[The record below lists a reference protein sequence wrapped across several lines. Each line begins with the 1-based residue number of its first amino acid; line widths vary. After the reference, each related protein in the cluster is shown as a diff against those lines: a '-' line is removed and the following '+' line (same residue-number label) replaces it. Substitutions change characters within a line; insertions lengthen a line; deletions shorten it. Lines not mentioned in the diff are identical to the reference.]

1 MEKWMC
7 AKDVTELAVTVL
19 MYGRK
24 TKVAV
29 KKENGGFEV
38 QTKSI
43 ITQYLN
49 PNNDRKK
56 MTKRIAD
63 AVCNNF
69 EYYMKET
76 SDKESFAWMC
86 GKALLFIYSVSGVDL
101 TYILRNQYSDS
112 AKKEISAFLLKVVQ
126 SVFERFVQRDRIRYT
141 ELEELVYT
149 TIFDRT
155 AFDEAA
161 EETAN
166 AVEIPINTYAQYL
179 PVVDASD
186 SADGEISNV
195 FLAYLTEL
203 IQADSQEEWIQ
214 THGSSEDDIFAGNL
228 SGVHW
233 KKRYIQQKFGIFLL
247 FQPDAWVKKEGNY
260 LFEKIQLQLYRR
272 VVYELL
278 DRHDTMENRV
288 LKHSNYFQNVMR
300 ELENYTNFMSLQV
313 KIDKELILF
322 GRFRIYQK
330 EIDTPR
336 KLIAEMID
344 FIFYGV
350 SAKVGRAEI
359 VLRGGKEHEILTE
372 VSRDYISK
380 YVNGEQKKFTVAVK
394 TALYYRIK
402 YSFENREHFASLL
415 WQFLYYAFSLD
426 FYMIESNEEWL
437 RLVKELL
444 EGVESGKSMAYIRE
458 DMQML
463 FDQWQLER
471 IRRGQQV
478 KFPPLTLKNFRH
490 ADALGLRGYTAIQS
504 RVLNM
509 DSGMDTIQIR
519 NEMTAKYIELK
530 IDRLM
535 EKLCRTVELVEKLFH
550 IRTKKEFKEYRLR
563 SGEMQVNWKVEFLSD
578 LCDEN
583 ADRIAISED
592 ELKELF
598 SYMATL
604 VIGSRIHSKN
614 CNKRKGAFEDYAKR
628 IFCLRSVRYEEVHG
642 SCRTR
647 GDKRNKALFDQQ
659 NAELWESKGMKNLR
673 HWVKHTLE
681 YLVYSEW
688 TDENWNHA

>member
-1 MEKWMC
+1 M
-7 AKDVTELAVTVL
+7 
-19 MYGRK
+19 
-24 TKVAV
+24 
-29 KKENGGFEV
+29 
-38 QTKSI
+38 
-43 ITQYLN
+43 
-49 PNNDRKK
+49 
-56 MTKRIAD
+56 
-63 AVCNNF
+63 
-69 EYYMKET
+69 
-76 SDKESFAWMC
+76 
-86 GKALLFIYSVSGVDL
+86 
-101 TYILRNQYSDS
+101 
-112 AKKEISAFLLKVVQ
+112 
-126 SVFERFVQRDRIRYT
+126 
-141 ELEELVYT
+141 
-149 TIFDRT
+149 
-155 AFDEAA
+155 
-161 EETAN
+161 
-166 AVEIPINTYAQYL
+166 
-179 PVVDASD
+179 
-186 SADGEISNV
+186 
-195 FLAYLTEL
+195 
-203 IQADSQEEWIQ
+203 
-214 THGSSEDDIFAGNL
+214 
-228 SGVHW
+228 
-233 KKRYIQQKFGIFLL
+233 
-247 FQPDAWVKKEGNY
+247 KKEGNY

-313 KIDKELILF
+313 KMDKELILF

-350 SAKVGRAEI
+350 SAKVGRAEL

-380 YVNGEQKKFTVAVK
+380 YVSGEQKKFTVAVK

-415 WQFLYYAFSLD
+415 WQFLYYAFSLN
-426 FYMIESNEEWL
+426 FYMIESNEDWL

-490 ADALGLRGYTAIQS
+490 ADALGLRGYIAIQS
-504 RVLNM
+504 KVLNM
-509 DSGMDTIQIR
+509 DSGLDTIQIR
-519 NEMTAKYIELK
+519 NEMTEKYIELK

-535 EKLCRTVELVEKLFH
+535 EKLCRTVELAEKLFH

-614 CNKRKGAFEDYAKR
+614 CNKRKEAFEAYAQR
-628 IFCLRSVRYEEVHG
+628 IFCLRSVRYEEVYG